1 MTANAIKLVSD
12 QRRSGDDRLKEPHDI
27 LFRIR
32 VQNEPAIPRDMS
44 SARSPA
50 GEKKGAF
57 SKVAGWKR
65 PSIYNTLFERI
76 IFRTPVDPW
85 NEMED

>member
-1 MTANAIKLVSD
+1 MTASAIKLIPD
-12 QRRSGDDRLKEPHDI
+12 QRRSGDGRLKEPHDI

-32 VQNEPAIPRDMS
+32 VQNEPAVPRDMS

-65 PSIYNTLFERI
+65 PSIYNTLFDKNHFQNTR
-76 IFRTPVDPW
+76 RS
-85 NEMED
+85 ME